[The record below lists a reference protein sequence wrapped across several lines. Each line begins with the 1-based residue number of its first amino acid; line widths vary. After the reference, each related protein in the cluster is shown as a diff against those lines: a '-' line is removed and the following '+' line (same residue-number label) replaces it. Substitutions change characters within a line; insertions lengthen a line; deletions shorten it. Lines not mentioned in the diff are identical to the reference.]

1 MLAEWNRTNVFA
13 FQNISCVTQSAVIS
27 ISHTEAFRWLAYP
40 AKVGLACIT
49 IDTDVDSI
57 THGQRFSSHHR
68 YVLFFTFLSLINTG
82 TWYWCYIHAFTPSNH
97 GLHSETPIIVFSCLE
112 HLKGSPVR
120 PITGTYEEY
129 IVSTSVTIRSC
140 TIFLRNQPSAP
151 QKVDVRLATH
161 PFSPPAPFLAVRPP
175 KCADPIRRRPQERMG
190 SVFAAGEKKLRAFL
204 MIVSTILRWISL
216 WLSFSRELS
225 SNVWRFS
232 LSEDETRLP
241 RLAKMEETM
250 VSMIQMVVLS
260 TI

>member
-1 MLAEWNRTNVFA
+1 MLAEWNRTSVFA
-13 FQNISCVTQSAVIS
+13 FQNISCVSQSAVIS

-68 YVLFFTFLSLINTG
+68 YVLFFTLLSLVNTG

-151 QKVDVRLATH
+151 QKVDVRLAAH
-161 PFSPPAPFLAVRPP
+161 PCSPPAPFLAVRPP

-190 SVFAAGEKKLRAFL
+190 SVFAAGEKKLKAFFCDCFDNFML
-204 MIVSTILRWISL
+204 NFFVAFFFEGAKFKRMTFFCPRMKQGFQGSQKWRNRWFQ
-216 WLSFSRELS
+216 WFK
-225 SNVWRFS
+225 W
-232 LSEDETRLP
+232 
-241 RLAKMEETM
+241 
-250 VSMIQMVVLS
+250 
-260 TI
+260 